1 MDSISNENIV
11 SKYFVLN
18 PGIITDDK
26 LVLTVFKEC
35 ITIQT
40 VDSQFSPVEIIPFD
54 QIKQLTINE
63 KNGSMFDLKYEKTD
77 SQVKNKIV
85 EVSYKNDKTAEMLT
99 DFS

>member
-40 VDSQFSPVEIIPFD
+40 VDSKFSPVEIIPFD